1 MMEWDLTPLYASF
14 DSPDFQRDIKRF
26 EELIKDLVKWT
37 EENLKDTSDAPRK
50 VEEFLK
56 RYIEIEEI
64 GDKVGHYAFLTM
76 SVEADNEDAA
86 RYADRVQVIASLL
99 TPAMVRFER
108 FLASLE
114 SLDEVLNTPLAKE
127 HEYWLRKRREHA
139 SRLLTEK
146 EEEVIA
152 HMKTTGGYSWS
163 RLRGTVTAKLTGT
176 IEIDGEEKE
185 LSINALRNMAY
196 DKDPEVRKKAYEA
209 ELSAYP
215 KVEDTVASAL
225 NSIKG
230 EYIFIT
236 RRRGYSDPLQAT
248 LEYMHLDRDT
258 FETVMGVIRENLD
271 VFRKYLRHKA
281 KLLGHEGGLPWYDLF
296 APIGK
301 FDRKYT
307 IDEAKEFILSV
318 FKQFDEELYNLAR
331 RAFEEKWIDYTP
343 RKGKRGGAFC
353 AKLHTIGQSRI
364 MANFDGSF
372 DGITTLAHEL
382 GHAFHNYNQRNESI
396 LNATSPMPIAETASI
411 FNEVLVIEKTLPTL
425 EKDEKVFVLEK
436 DISGN
441 TQVIVDIM
449 SRFIFESEVFKR
461 RAQGVISVAEL
472 KEIMLNAQKEAYG
485 DGLDHNYL
493 HPYMWLIK
501 PHYYSPDLHFYN
513 FPYAFGLLFSRGLY
527 AMYKREGE
535 EFIPKYKELLRN
547 TGKYDVGDIGS
558 IIGVDLREKSFWQA
572 SMEGLAEE
580 IERFIALTS

>member
-14 DSPDFQRDIKRF
+14 DSPEYQRDIKKF

-37 EENLKDTSDAPRK
+37 EENLKDTENAPHK
-50 VEEFLK
+50 VEEFLRK
-56 RYIEIEEI
+56 YIEIEEI
-64 GDKVGHYAFLTM
+64 GEKVGHYAFLTM

-86 RYADRVQVIASLL
+86 KYADRVQVLASLL

-114 SLDEVLNTPLAKE
+114 SLDDVLKTPLAKE

-139 SRLLTEK
+139 RRLLTEK

-152 HMKTTGGYSWS
+152 QMKTTGGYSWS

-196 DKDPEVRKKAYEA
+196 DKDPEIRRKAYEA
-209 ELSAYP
+209 ELAAYP

-225 NSIKG
+225 NYIKG

-236 RRRGYSDPLQAT
+236 KRRGYSDPLQAT

-301 FDRKYT
+301 FEKKYT

-318 FKQFDEELYNLAR
+318 FKQFDEELYGLAR

-353 AKLHTIGQSRI
+353 AKVHTIGQSRI

-425 EKDEKVFVLEK
+425 EKDEQVFVLEK

-449 SRFIFESEVFKR
+449 SRFIFESEVFRR
-461 RAQGVISVAEL
+461 RAEGVISVAGL

-485 DGLDHNYL
+485 DGLDHEYL

-547 TGKYDVGDIGS
+547 TGKYDVEDIGS
-558 IIGVDLREKSFWQA
+558 IIGVDLRERFFWQA

>member
-1 MMEWDLTPLYASF
+1 MMEWDLTPLYSSF
-14 DSPDFQRDIKRF
+14 QSEEFQGDLKKL
-26 EELIKDLVKWT
+26 EEKIEDLLKWT
-37 EENLKDTSDAPRK
+37 EENLVSTDNASEK
-50 VEEFLK
+50 VETFLK
-56 RYIEIEEI
+56 KYIELEELFDLL
-64 GDKVGHYAFLTM
+64 GDYAFLTL

-86 RYADRVQVIASLL
+86 LYADKIQMIGSRL

-108 FLASLE
+108 FLASLG
-114 SLDEVLNTPLAKE
+114 SLDEVLTTDIARE
-127 HEYWLRKRREHA
+127 HAYWLRKHLEHA
-139 SRLLTEK
+139 RRLLSEK
-146 EEEVIA
+146 EEELIA
-152 HMKTTGGYSWS
+152 QMKTTGGYAWS

-176 IEIDGEEKE
+176 IEVDGEKKE

-196 DKDPEVRKKAYEA
+196 DKDPDVRKKAYEA
-209 ELSAYP
+209 ELAAYP
-215 KVEDTVASAL
+215 KVEDTVASAM

-230 EYIFIT
+230 EYLIIIKK
-236 RRRGYSDPLQAT
+236 RGYNDPLEAT

-258 FETVMGVIRENLD
+258 FETVMEVIRENLPA
-271 VFRKYLRHKA
+271 FRKYLRHKA
-281 KLLGHEGGLPWYDLF
+281 KILGYDGGLPWYDLF
-296 APIGK
+296 APMGR
-301 FDRKYT
+301 FDKTYT

-318 FKQFDEELYNLAR
+318 FKQFDEELYALAK
-331 RAFEEKWIDYTP
+331 RAFEERWIDYTP

-353 AKLHTIGQSRI
+353 AKVHPLKQSRI

-411 FNEVLVIEKTLPTL
+411 FNEVLVIEKTLPTVD
-425 EKDEKVFVLEK
+425 KDAKVFILEK

-449 SRFIFESEVFKR
+449 SRFIFESEVFR
-461 RAQGVISVAEL
+461 RRPEGVLSVAQL
-472 KEIMLNAQKEAYG
+472 KDIMLQAQKEAYG
-485 DGLDHNYL
+485 EGLDENYL

-527 AMYKREGE
+527 AMYKKEGDD
-535 EFIPKYKELLRN
+535 FIPKYKELLRN

-558 IIGVDLREKSFWQA
+558 IIGIDLREKDFWQA
-572 SMEGLAEE
+572 SMDGLKQE
-580 IERFIALTS
+580 IEEFIALTS